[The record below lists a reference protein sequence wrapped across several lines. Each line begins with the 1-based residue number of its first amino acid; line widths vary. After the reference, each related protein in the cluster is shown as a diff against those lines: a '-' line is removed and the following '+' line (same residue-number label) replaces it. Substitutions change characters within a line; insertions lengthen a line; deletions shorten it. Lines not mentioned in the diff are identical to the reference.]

1 MVSYEQTPPKKSV
14 THDTKQ
20 ANNVMQ
26 NKIIRP
32 LNIAI
37 LALNNSIATTITGPM
52 DVFSMTGI
60 LYEKLKNK
68 PPVQYFNVQIV
79 TPDGNPVRCYNNL
92 LITPHC
98 SIKECNRADLVI
110 IPGILDIDTTL
121 TSNSLAIDWLK
132 NLYAKGN
139 KITAICSGS
148 LLLSATG
155 LLDGKTATTHWAM
168 ENEFRKRFPKVELRP
183 EELITDD
190 NGLVCSGGYDSF
202 LDVSIYMI
210 DKFCGSKVALECSK
224 IFLRNP
230 SRRSQAPY
238 AIFHGSRDHGDKQI
252 LQIQEL
258 LEKQFSDTFDFTELA
273 KEYGMSRRTLE
284 RHFKK
289 ATGMTPL
296 AYLQRVRVES
306 AKELL
311 ETGSASFDEISYQ
324 VGYMDNS
331 FFRKLF
337 IKCTSLRPRE
347 YRTMF
352 AIHSNHDSQLQPSSF
367 IP

>member
-1 MVSYEQTPPKKSV
+1 MVCYEETRPKKSV

-32 LNIAI
+32 FNIAI
-37 LALNNSIATTITGPM
+37 LALNDSVATTITGPM
-52 DVFSMTGI
+52 DVFSMTGV
-60 LYEKLKNK
+60 LYEQFQNK

-79 TPDGNPVRCYNNL
+79 TTDGNPVRCINNIV
-92 LITPHC
+92 ITPHC
-98 SIKECNRADLVI
+98 SIKECNEPDMII
-110 IPGILDIDTTL
+110 IPGILNIDTTL
-121 TSNSLAIDWLK
+121 NNNDPVIDWLRQ
-132 NLYAKGN
+132 LHAKGC

-168 ENEFRKRFPKVELRP
+168 ENEFRKRFPLVKLNP
-183 EELITDD
+183 EELITDED
-190 NGLVCSGGYDSF
+190 GLVCSGGYDSF

-210 DKFCGSKVALECSK
+210 DKFCGSTVALKCSK

-230 SRRSQAPY
+230 NRRSQAPY
-238 AIFHGSRDHGDKQI
+238 AVFHGPRDHGDKQI
-252 LQIQEL
+252 IQIQEL
-258 LEKQFSDTFDFTELA
+258 LEKNLAETFDFTELA

-284 RHFKK
+284 RHFRK

-311 ETGSASFDEISYQ
+311 ETGSSSFDEICYQ

-352 AIHSNHDSQLQPSSF
+352 AIH
-367 IP
+367 